1 MTCAPIVP
9 KEFIKRHCPKPD
21 SVRNHR
27 LLQFF
32 GEHLHSPNLW
42 HLNRRSV
49 ARGVALG
56 VFWALVPLPLQM
68 IGVVASAILWRANI
82 PIGLV
87 LVWLT
92 NPFTIPPIFL
102 GTYLF
107 GNWLLGKPGITP
119 PDHITIE
126 WFTESIGEIWLPLVL
141 GSLSI
146 GIALATLSYFAIDYL
161 WRYAVRKRWK
171 SRTGSRIS

>member
-1 MTCAPIVP
+1 
-9 KEFIKRHCPKPD
+9 
-21 SVRNHR
+21 
-27 LLQFF
+27 
-32 GEHLHSPNLW
+32 
-42 HLNRRSV
+42 
-49 ARGVALG
+49 
-56 VFWALVPLPLQM
+56 M

-107 GNWLLGKPGITP
+107 GNWMLGRPGIHTP
-119 PDHITIE
+119 EHITVE
-126 WFTESIGEIWLPLVL
+126 WFMGSIHDIWLPLLL

-146 GIALATLSYFAIDYL
+146 GIVLATLSYFAIDYL
-161 WRYAVRKRWK
+161 WRYTVRKRWK
-171 SRTGSRIS
+171 NRADSRIN